1 MHRAEQVCR
10 NGSFNKILSLYTSS
24 FSHACGQRLYIYGLF
39 VQHIH
44 SEKCFNIEFFNLQP
58 VCFKC
63 WLVPWGLYIHNKCF
77 YIEVC
82 FRIVIFLFCSVEKL
96 NNYLLVVP
104 ESRHFNHKLL
114 MLPESIILRK
124 WAFQFWENELSS
136 LTSCTKLQGDFI
148 ISRLVQYQFYLE
160 RKESFWRR

>member
-24 FSHACGQRLYIYGLF
+24 FSHACGQRLYIYIYGLF

-77 YIEVC
+77 YIQVC
-82 FRIVIFLFCSVEKL
+82 FRFVIFLFCSVEKL

-124 WAFQFWENELSS
+124 WAFQLNFVYKTSGGFYY
-136 LTSCTKLQGDFI
+136 LTSCTIPVLP
-148 ISRLVQYQFYLE
+148 
-160 RKESFWRR
+160 WA